1 MQLQQVTIGKD
12 LTFDLYDQGV
22 SAGNPQPPSGD
33 SSEKIDFNKQLITNE
48 TATIFCRVSGRSM
61 EPHMRDGDVLMV
73 DKSIEP
79 KVGKVVIAAINGEM
93 TVKRMSVVDGQMT
106 LTADNPYYSD
116 MKVGDFDESMIWGVV
131 TNVIHQL

>member
-33 SSEKIDFNKQLITNE
+33 SSEKIDLNKQLITNE

-61 EPHMRDGDVLMV
+61 EPHMRNGDVLMV

-93 TVKRMSVVDGQMT
+93 TVKRLSVVDGQVT
-106 LTADNPYYSD
+106 LTSDNPYYSD
-116 MKVGDFDESMIWGVV
+116 VKVGDFDESMIWGVV

>member
-1 MQLQQVTIGKD
+1 MQLQQVTIGKN

-33 SSEKIDFNKQLITNE
+33 SSEKIDLNKQLITNE

-61 EPHMRDGDVLMV
+61 EPHMRNGDVLMV

-93 TVKRMSVVDGQMT
+93 TVKRMSVVDGQMA

-116 MKVGDFDESMIWGVV
+116 MKVGDFDESMIWGLV